1 MTLLNSRLFNSRVLD
16 SRLFNSR
23 LLSLSLPF
31 LLLLGLIA
39 SGCTSNKDASSSL
52 LGQVPTNGP
61 TTTVAVAQPTPPCDG
76 KDGVGGAVPQGA
88 QPGDLIAASN
98 LEQAYGTTAGYPT
111 NAKVWRI
118 LYVSTGFDE
127 SDLQLV
133 CGMAAAPA
141 DGPQKSTDG
150 LGHLLTW
157 AHGTIGLQQ
166 ACLPSSNPATAL
178 WGKMAS
184 GIGAVAWG
192 AGPGARVGSP
202 SDGLL
207 QTALNRG
214 WVVSTTDY
222 QPNDTY
228 ILGKLAA
235 SNVIDAARA
244 TTQLMAQQFGPN
256 ASPPTATELP
266 SSYDTISLGHSQ
278 GGHAAM
284 WTAQLYQSYLEGTAN
299 PDTTPLRLRGAAIEA
314 PASNLISQPEL
325 QPGVELGQGLADW
338 EMHQSIQLIGL
349 PIGALELQVGPAL
362 FSYIFGS
369 WAQFSARGTPA
380 ADSKFPAFP
389 SNAANLDLSTVATD
403 QGAATIASVM
413 PLCLGG
419 SDAKIVKKLV
429 SPYRN
434 AAKNKMLTPS
444 LWNLPEQYKADQFFA
459 GGADKT
465 CAETTEQSMTDWCQW
480 IRWNIPGP
488 LGAHPFPKF
497 PNWDNTPVPLMIA
510 QGAND
515 PVIHCIPPK
524 GSSATQVPDASN
536 CMSSALYDSLK
547 SQVYCPEGQNAGHLQ
562 LSVFRKDGQSS
573 PAGHLA
579 IPGQIAAAGLSK
591 NPADLV
597 FTGSP
602 LDKFITA
609 SFDGTA
615 EPGCTSE
622 ILNP

>member
-1 MTLLNSRLFNSRVLD
+1 MTLPTSRLFSVG
-16 SRLFNSR
+16 
-23 LLSLSLPF
+23 LPA
-31 LLLLGLIA
+31 LLLIGLIA
-39 SGCTSNKDASSSL
+39 AGCSSNKDASTAL

-61 TTTVAVAQPTPPCDG
+61 TTTVPVAQPNPPCDG
-76 KDGVGGAVPQGA
+76 KNGVGGPVPQGA

-98 LEQAYGTTAGYPT
+98 LEQTYGTTLGYPT
-111 NAKVWRI
+111 NAQVWRI

-127 SDLQLV
+127 TDLQLV
-133 CGMAAAPA
+133 CGMAAAPQG
-141 DGPQKSTDG
+141 GPGSSEG
-150 LGHLLTW
+150 VGHLLTW

-166 ACLPSSNPATAL
+166 ACLPSSDPAAAF
-178 WGKMAS
+178 WGKMAG

-192 AGPGARVGSP
+192 VGPGARVGSP

-222 QPNDTY
+222 QPNNTY
-228 ILGKLAA
+228 ILGKVAA

-244 TTQLMAQQFGPN
+244 TTQLMSQQFGPN
-256 ASPPTATELP
+256 TKLAAATGLPT
-266 SSYDTISLGHSQ
+266 SYDTISLGHSQ

-299 PDTTPLRLRGAAIEA
+299 SATTPLKLRGAAIEA
-314 PASNLISQPEL
+314 PASNLIAQPEL

-380 ADSKFPAFP
+380 KNADFPAFP
-389 SNAANLDLSTVATD
+389 SAANNLDLSTVTTD
-403 QGAATIASVM
+403 QGAATVASVM

-429 SPYRN
+429 APYRD
-434 AAKNKMLTPS
+434 AAKNKMFTPS
-444 LWNLPEQYKADQFFA
+444 LWNLPEQYKPGQFFP

-465 CAETTEQSMTDWCQW
+465 CAKTTEQSMTNWCSW

-488 LGAHPFPKF
+488 LGANPFPKY
-497 PNWDNTPVPLMIA
+497 PSWDGSPVPLMIA

-524 GSSATQVPDASN
+524 GASQTQVPDASN

-547 SQVYCPEGQNAGHLQ
+547 TQVYCPSGQNAGHLQ
-562 LSVFRKDGQSS
+562 LAVFRKNGQSS

-591 NPADLV
+591 EPTDLV

>member
-1 MTLLNSRLFNSRVLD
+1 MASAGSSKMNFSR
-16 SRLFNSR
+16 SR
-23 LLSLSLPF
+23 LLRITAPA
-31 LLLLGLIA
+31 LLVVGLFA
-39 SGCTSNKDASSSL
+39 TSCSSNQDASSAL
-52 LGQVPTNGP
+52 LGQIPTNGP
-61 TTTVAVAQPTPPCDG
+61 TTTVPIGAPTAPCSG
-76 KDGVGGAVPQGA
+76 ENGVGGTVPEGA
-88 QPGDLIAASN
+88 QPGDLIAAVN
-98 LEQAYGTTAGYPT
+98 LQDEFGTSKGYPT

-127 SDLQLV
+127 TDLQLV
-133 CGMAAAPA
+133 CGMAAAPEGGPA
-141 DGPQKSTDG
+141 SVDGV
-150 LGHLLTW
+150 GHMLTW

-166 ACLPSSNPATAL
+166 ACLPSSNPVTAF
-178 WGKMAS
+178 WGKMAG

-202 SDGLL
+202 ADGLL
-207 QTALNRG
+207 QTAVNRG

-222 QPNDTY
+222 QPNNTY
-228 ILGKLAA
+228 ILGKVAA

-244 TTQLMAQQFGPN
+244 TTQLMAKEFGPSSD
-256 ASPPTATELP
+256 APSVAPLPT
-266 SSYDTISLGHSQ
+266 SYDTVSLGHSQ

-284 WTAQLYQSYLEGTAN
+284 WTAQLYETYLAATPN
-299 PDTTPLRLRGAAIEA
+299 PAATPLRLRGAAIEA
-314 PASNLISQPEL
+314 PASNLLAQPKL
-325 QPGVELGQGLADW
+325 QPGVEFGQGLADW
-338 EMHQSIQLIGL
+338 EMHRSIQLIGL

-369 WAQFSARGTPA
+369 WAQFSARGTPSENA
-380 ADSKFPAFP
+380 EFPAFP
-389 SNAANLDLSTVATD
+389 AEASNLDLSTIATD
-403 QGAATIASVM
+403 QGAGTIAAIM
-413 PLCLGG
+413 PLCLSG
-419 SDAKIVKKLV
+419 SDSQKVKKLV
-429 SPYRN
+429 APYRD
-434 AAKNKMLTPS
+434 AATNKMLTPS
-444 LWNLPEQYKADQFFA
+444 LWNLPEEYKADQFFP

-465 CAETTEQSMTDWCQW
+465 CAEATEPSLTAWCSW

-488 LGAHPFPKF
+488 LGENPFPKF
-497 PNWDNTPVPLMIA
+497 PSWNGTPLPLMIA

-524 GSSATQVPDASN
+524 GESKAEVPDASN
-536 CMSSALYDSLK
+536 CMSSALYDTLST
-547 SQVYCPEGQNAGHLQ
+547 QVYCPASGNKGHLQ
-562 LSVFRKDGQSS
+562 LSAFRKDGQSS

-591 NPADLV
+591 SPADLV

-609 SFDGTA
+609 SFDGSL